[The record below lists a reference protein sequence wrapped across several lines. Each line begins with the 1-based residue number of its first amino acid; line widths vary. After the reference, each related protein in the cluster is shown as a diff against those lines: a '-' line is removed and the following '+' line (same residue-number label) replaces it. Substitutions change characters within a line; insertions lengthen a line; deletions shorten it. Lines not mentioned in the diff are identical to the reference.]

1 MKHIG
6 VRRRAIDWEARTS
19 GRLGYAADVRF
30 EGMLEGLILRSP
42 YPHAV
47 IARIDVER
55 ARRMPGVHAVITAA
69 DFPNGARY
77 THEGARDRPPM
88 ADGVVRFIGQEVAAV
103 AAETRLQAQAALRSI
118 IVAYEPNTKAPLTI
132 TDALNAAASQLH
144 DRPTRER
151 NISRRVVRD
160 WGDVEEGRR
169 NGTIVVSDRFV
180 FPRQTHACME
190 PNVAVARWDQ
200 NAQRLEFWVSTQ
212 SPYYVAKEV
221 ADVLGLDEAAVVCHE
236 VGVGGGF
243 GAKSKI
249 CEHEAIAG
257 LLALIAKRPVRVKL
271 AREEEFETTKTRHA
285 FSMSIALHAD
295 ATGRLRLIDGDLD
308 VENGA
313 YDHSGVSV
321 MGAGIKGL
329 GMLYRP
335 DGLHITGRLID
346 TALTPGGQFRGYG
359 TVQTSFAVECLM
371 DDLARKLG
379 KDPIALRILNANQ
392 PGETTLVGARL
403 GSARLVECLSAVR
416 EAIGWTKEKT
426 DRKPGRGVGVCASVH
441 VSGSFT
447 APGANRSDAAI
458 DVFPD
463 GRVRVRFGG
472 ADAGTG
478 QRTILAQVAAEEL
491 GIPIECVDVLMMQ
504 SDRTP
509 FDMGAWSSRG
519 THYGAHAVRKAAM
532 AAAERLKII
541 AASRLGN
548 APLVLAGGCVQSGN
562 DAIPIGELVQLSNE
576 LHDGMLTTEE
586 SYVEQ
591 AVVMADRETGKGNV
605 SPSYN
610 FAAHAAVVE
619 VERRTG
625 QVKVVDY
632 VAAHDIGFALNRT
645 ATEGQVIGGTVMGLG
660 AALSEEVIFEQ
671 GKMINPAYLY
681 YALPRAADVPRI
693 RPILIEG
700 GDPLG
705 PYGAK
710 AVGECSINPPPS
722 VISNAVH
729 DAIGVRVRELPIT
742 PDKIINALAQ
752 WENRR
757 RRHRIWRRP
766 SRWWIALVRWAYPRG
781 LLKVLHRRNT
791 VFPSHGEPAPVGKV
805 EVFSDL
811 AGAMGALSDGAMVLG
826 GGTDLQLCRRAG
838 LVQPRRLIS
847 LSGVVELQGVQV
859 GEDGTIVIGAAVTLS
874 KLAEALRGRIPMIA
888 QTVDK
893 IASSQI
899 REMATVAGNLAQAK
913 RCWFY
918 RNGFACYK
926 RSGGLAPCYAIDGDH
941 RFYHVAID
949 GHRCQA
955 TTPSDL
961 ATALTAVG
969 ASVVIVG
976 PQGKRAVPMG
986 EFYTGPGE
994 TVVGAAEIVS
1004 AVIIPSDAAARAG
1017 AFAKLRLWEGDFAVA
1032 SVAITADAGAD
1043 GVLRRPRIAI
1053 GGLAPVPWRATAT
1066 ERRIDGR
1073 DIDVAAFRKILDR
1086 ELDRVAH
1093 PLPRNGWKLDAA
1105 AGLAEQAF
1113 EDLRRQ
1119 RQPGSERW

>member
-19 GRLGYAADVRF
+19 GRLTYAGDVRL
-30 EGMLEGLILRSP
+30 EGMLEGLVLRSP
-42 YPHAV
+42 HPHAK
-47 IARIDVER
+47 ILGIDAER
-55 ARRMPGVHAVITAA
+55 ARRMPGVHAIITAA
-69 DFPNGARY
+69 DFPTGARY
-77 THEGARDRPPM
+77 IHEGARDRPPM
-88 ADGVVRFIGQEVAAV
+88 AEGVVRFVGQEVAAV
-103 AAETRLQAQAALRSI
+103 AAETRRQAQAALRSI
-118 IVAYEPNTKAPLTI
+118 EVEYEALPNPPLTI
-132 TDALNAAASQLH
+132 TGAIDGGASQLH
-144 DRPTRER
+144 DRVTRER
-151 NISRRVVRD
+151 NVSRRVRRD

-169 NGTIVVSDRFV
+169 KSTIAVSSAFV

-190 PNVAVARWDQ
+190 ANVAVARWDEG
-200 NAQRLEFWVSTQ
+200 AQRLEFWVSTQ

-221 ADVLGLDEAAVVCHE
+221 AQVLGLSEAQVVCHE

-243 GAKSKI
+243 GSKSKI

-257 LLALIAKRPVRVKL
+257 LLARVARRPVRVKL

-285 FSMSIALHAD
+285 FSMSMALHAD
-295 ATGRLRLIDGDLD
+295 ATGQLHLIEGDVG

-335 DGLHITGRLID
+335 DGLLITGRLID

-371 DDLARKLG
+371 DDLARNLG
-379 KDPIALRILNANQ
+379 MDPIELRILNANR

-403 GSARLVECLSAVR
+403 GSARLVECLNAVR
-416 EAIGWTKEKT
+416 EAIDWEKEKT
-426 DRKPGRGVGVCASVH
+426 DRKPGRGVGVSSSVH

-458 DVFPD
+458 DVFSD
-463 GRVRVRFGG
+463 GHVRVRFGG

-478 QRTILAQVAAEEL
+478 QRTILAQIAAEEL
-491 GIPIECVDVLMMQ
+491 GVPFESVDVLMME

-519 THYGAHAVRKAAM
+519 THYGAHAVRKAAL
-532 AAAERLKII
+532 ATAERLKTL
-541 AASRLGN
+541 AASRLGDV
-548 APLVLAGGCVQSGN
+548 PMVLDAGFVKSGS
-562 DAIPIGELVQLSNE
+562 DAISIGEVVQLSNE
-576 LHDGMLTTEE
+576 LIDGILTSEA
-586 SYVEQ
+586 SYVEET
-591 AVVMADRETGKGNV
+591 VVMADRQTGKGNV

-625 QVKVVDY
+625 QVKVIDY
-632 VAAHDIGFALNRT
+632 VAAHDIGFALNRI
-645 ATEGQVIGGTVMGLG
+645 ATEGQVIGGAVMGLG

-722 VISNAVH
+722 VISNAVY

-742 PDKIINALAQ
+742 PDKIISALAQ
-752 WENRR
+752 RENRR
-757 RRHRIWRRP
+757 RRHHIWRRP
-766 SRWWIALVRWAYPRG
+766 SRWWVALVRWAYPRG
-781 LLKVLHRRNT
+781 LFKILHRRNT
-791 VFPSHGEPAPVGKV
+791 VFPSHAEPAPVEKV
-805 EVFSDL
+805 EVATNL
-811 AGAMGALSDGAMVLG
+811 AGAMRALNDDAMVFG
-826 GGTDLQLCRRAG
+826 GGTDLQLRRRAG
-838 LVQPRRLIS
+838 LVQPKQLIS
-847 LSGVVELQGVQV
+847 LSRIIELQGVQV
-859 GEDGTIVIGAAVTLS
+859 GADGTIQIGAAVTLS
-874 KLAEALRGRIPMIA
+874 ELAKELRNRIPMIA

-899 REMATVAGNLAQAK
+899 REMATVGGNLAQAK

-918 RNGFACYK
+918 RSGFACYK
-926 RSGGLAPCYAIDGDH
+926 RLGGLAPCYAIEGDH

-961 ATALTAVG
+961 ATAFSALG
-969 ASVVIVG
+969 ASVLVAG
-976 PQGKRAVPMG
+976 PQSNRVVPMG
-986 EFYTGPGE
+986 EFYIGPGE
-994 TVVGAAEIVS
+994 TVLGPAEIVC
-1004 AVIIPSDAAARAG
+1004 AVIIPADAAARVG
-1017 AFAKLRLWEGDFAVA
+1017 TFMKLRLWEGDFAIA

-1043 GVLRRPRIAI
+1043 GVLRKPRIAI
-1053 GGLAPVPWRATAT
+1053 GGVAPVPWRARAT
-1066 ERRIDGR
+1066 ERDIDGR
-1073 DIDVAAFRKILDR
+1073 DFDVAAFRKVLDR
-1086 ELDRVAH
+1086 ELDRAAH

-1113 EDLRRQ
+1113 EDIRRQ
-1119 RQPGSERW
+1119 RQPGSE